1 MGDNNGVCFF
11 MGILLAMI
19 LMLFIF
25 VCPSPFSVKEV
36 RLNLYDG
43 TDIIIVA
50 GGTGSSIEIETN
62 NLALADRKEYVKR
75 LSALIDEIKEAN
87 SGESNDR

>member
-1 MGDNNGVCFF
+1 MTNERFILF
-11 MGILLAMI
+11 MGILVGCIITLTT
-19 LMLFIF
+19 F
-25 VCPSPFSVKEV
+25 VLPSPFSVKEV